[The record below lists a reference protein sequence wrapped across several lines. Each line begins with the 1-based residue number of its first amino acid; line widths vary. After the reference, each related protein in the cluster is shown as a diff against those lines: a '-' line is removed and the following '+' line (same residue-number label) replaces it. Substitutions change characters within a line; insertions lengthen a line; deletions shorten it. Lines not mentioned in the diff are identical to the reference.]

1 MSKRR
6 IETASHPQ
14 AEITAQ
20 ALGFEASE
28 DLLPEIVELL
38 SAAGDGVAAL
48 LISGDVS
55 PADNVAKLLPGLAAV
70 GAKLGKGRLRAIAS
84 ALTAG
89 TSIVITDDAGA
100 KEKYDLVNRAERQ
113 ACFDARPDLY
123 FPAMILAFKVT
134 YTRFFPALA
143 RAATAGAGA

>member
-28 DLLPEIVELL
+28 DLLPDLVEVF
-38 SAAGDGVAAL
+38 SAAGDGIFAL
-48 LISGDVS
+48 LMSGGVASTDHVS
-55 PADNVAKLLPGLAAV
+55 KLVPGLVAV
-70 GAKLGKGRLRAIAS
+70 GEKLGKGRLRAIAA

-89 TSIVITDDAGA
+89 TSIVVTHDDGT

-123 FPAMILAFKVT
+123 FPSMLLALRVT
-134 YTRFFPALA
+134 YARFFRGSAPGT
-143 RAATAGAGA
+143 TAGAGA